1 MRFRLA
7 NRRSSVA
14 APARMK
20 AIFTSSDGCSESG
33 PIEIQFFAPKMRWL
47 DGLTAAKEIITG
59 HPGAKILLLT
69 TFADDDY
76 IIKAIRTGAK
86 GYILKQDFE
95 TVASAI
101 TAVHNGQ
108 TVFGNEIMNKIP
120 TLLQTDDRFDY
131 LSYNLTEKEF
141 ELIRL
146 VADGLNN
153 KEIAEQLFLSEGT
166 VRNYLSNIL
175 MKLDLRDRT
184 QVACFYYKNL
194 L

>member
-1 MRFRLA
+1 
-7 NRRSSVA
+7 
-14 APARMK
+14 
-20 AIFTSSDGCSESG
+20 
-33 PIEIQFFAPKMRWL
+33 
-47 DGLTAAKEIITG
+47 
-59 HPGAKILLLT
+59 
-69 TFADDDY
+69 
-76 IIKAIRTGAK
+76 
-86 GYILKQDFE
+86 
-95 TVASAI
+95 
-101 TAVHNGQ
+101 
-108 TVFGNEIMNKIP
+108 MNKIP
-120 TLLQTDDRFDY
+120 TLLQADDRFDC

>member
-1 MRFRLA
+1 MIVL
-7 NRRSSVA
+7 
-14 APARMK
+14 
-20 AIFTSSDGCSESG
+20 
-33 PIEIQFFAPKMRWL
+33 
-47 DGLTAAKEIITG
+47 IT
-59 HPGAKILLLT
+59 
-69 TFADDDY
+69 
-76 IIKAIRTGAK
+76 
-86 GYILKQDFE
+86 
-95 TVASAI
+95 
-101 TAVHNGQ
+101 
-108 TVFGNEIMNKIP
+108 
-120 TLLQTDDRFDY
+120 
-131 LSYNLTEKEF
+131 YNLTEKEF

>member
-1 MRFRLA
+1 
-7 NRRSSVA
+7 
-14 APARMK
+14 
-20 AIFTSSDGCSESG
+20 
-33 PIEIQFFAPKMRWL
+33 
-47 DGLTAAKEIITG
+47 
-59 HPGAKILLLT
+59 
-69 TFADDDY
+69 
-76 IIKAIRTGAK
+76 
-86 GYILKQDFE
+86 
-95 TVASAI
+95 
-101 TAVHNGQ
+101 
-108 TVFGNEIMNKIP
+108 MNKIP
-120 TLLQTDDRFDY
+120 TLLQAEDRFDY

-146 VADGLNN
+146 IADGLNN